1 LGIIDDPQSV
11 QIGASDVVTE
21 PAPVAVPF
29 PPDCTA
35 AAPALLAGAPLG
47 SADAAPA
54 SLWNSKAPAPKS
66 RG

>member
-21 PAPVAVPF
+21 PVPIVVPF
-29 PPDCTA
+29 PADCTA
-35 AAPALLAGAPLG
+35 AAPALFAVEPLG
-47 SADAAPA
+47 SDGAAPA
-54 SLWNSKAPAPKS
+54 SFWTSKAPAPKS